1 MKTQLEMQAELEKIR
16 QMLDTLTVE
25 ELQQLEQEIV
35 AEAEAT
41 DKEVAATT
49 FEMPAENY
57 DVAAEAIRFFLNKR
71 TVQWQY
77 TLGMVGMYDFWG
89 EVPAENIPYPQLD
102 SILRVLGEMQF
113 TGYEEWVR
121 IVMLNKFFEPLRE
134 QYVNVT
140 QKVYDVATKHNM
152 IMEKLDLNTPVQG

>member
-1 MKTQLEMQAELEKIR
+1 MKTQLEMQVEFEKFKQKLE
-16 QMLDTLTVE
+16 TLNVE

-49 FEMPAENY
+49 FKMPIENY

-77 TLGMVGMYDFWG
+77 AHSLVGMYDFWA

-102 SILRVLGEMQF
+102 SILRILGEMQF
-113 TGYEEWVR
+113 TGYEECAR

-134 QYVNVT
+134 QYITVT

-152 IMEKLDLNTPVQG
+152 IMEKLDLHTPVQG